1 MKLRDYQDAAIAS
14 IWKYFEENPTPGNPL
29 VALPTGTGKSPVI
42 GAFIKQAYQEYPGT
56 RIIKLTHVKELIQ
69 QNFRHLLQLWPTAPA
84 GIFSAGLGRRD
95 TKYPITYA
103 GIASAFR
110 YPDLFGKLDLILI
123 DEAHLVSPK
132 EGTMYQKF
140 IIAARAINPKV
151 KVIGFTATQYR
162 LGQGLL
168 TEEDGVFT
176 DICFDM
182 TGVEAFNWFISQGYL
197 VPLIPK
203 ATHTEYNLDKVKI
216 HAGEY
221 IQKDLQ
227 EAVDINEVTYEI
239 LKEAI
244 WLASDRQHWLVFASG
259 VDHALHVTD
268 MLEQL
273 GVSATCIHSKMPDEK
288 RDQNLADFK
297 AGKYRVMVNN
307 NILTTGFDYP
317 GIDCIC
323 MLRPTQSPGL
333 WVQMLGRGTRPV
345 WAEGGYDLETLQ
357 GRLDSIKASKKQNCL
372 VLDFAGNTRR
382 LGPINDP
389 RIPRRKGAGGDGEAP
404 VKICPNC
411 GVYNHAALRYCFN
424 CGFEF
429 PKEVKIGAGASTQ
442 KLIEDG
448 SLQVITYDVDR
459 ITYQNHSKND
469 RPDSIKVN
477 YYCGYRL
484 FQEWVCLD
492 HVGYARKKARDW
504 WRMRTKFPENPIPES
519 TAEGLFRL
527 QELKEPSRIRVW
539 INKDFPQIMGHEYD

>member
-345 WAEGGYDLETLQ
+345 WAEGDHDLETLQ

-519 TAEGLFRL
+519 TAEGLYRL